1 MGQRSSSQ
9 RGAALLMVLVMVVLL
24 GLAAAK
30 AGQSWR
36 AIMQRE
42 REQELLFR
50 GEQYRRAIESY
61 YSVKQGAGNLFPT
74 KLEHL
79 VRDPRFPGVIRHL
92 RKLYTDPMTGEAWVL
107 VKDPAERI
115 IGVRSSS
122 DLEPFKKN
130 GFPEELKDLNDKTAY
145 REWEFVYKVPK
156 TTTGGPVTTVA
167 PSPATTASARVRRA
181 SRVAAPA
188 AWCAAIPKATATL
201 SDVIHPSDDVV

>member
-1 MGQRSSSQ
+1 MVQRSSSE

-61 YSVKQGAGNLFPT
+61 YNVKHGASNLLPT

-79 VRDPRFPGVIRHL
+79 LRDPRFPGVVRHL
-92 RKLYTDPMTGEAWVL
+92 RKLYSDPMTGGDMVL

-115 IGVRSSS
+115 IGVRSAG
-122 DLEPFKKN
+122 DREPFKQS
-130 GFPEELKDLNDKTAY
+130 GFTKDLEDLNDKTAY

-156 TTTGGPVTTVA
+156 TSSGSAGDGQQTT
-167 PSPATTASARVRRA
+167 PSPANPT
-181 SRVAAPA
+181 
-188 AWCAAIPKATATL
+188 K
-201 SDVIHPSDDVV
+201 